1 MLSPSP
7 DKDICPLMIDREQL
21 HQNGYLLLRQAVPAG
36 WLDELRATFEA
47 GVIGPEQWPVPRGH
61 DWRHALVDLDP
72 RVQAV
77 CRLPAL
83 LAVAGELIGEG
94 FFLAQVEGR
103 EPLAGGGH
111 QVLHRDLSEQRL
123 GDRVTAL
130 VYLDDYGPANGAT
143 RIVPGSHRPG
153 EQLAPFDFSDES
165 RVVQLSGAAG
175 DILLFDADLVHGA
188 CRNPSGA
195 RRRSLLISYCAE
207 SLYASQQQTASLRN
221 VQMDTRERFDP
232 KDFALVG

>member
-1 MLSPSP
+1 MLSPTP

-21 HQNGYLLLRQAVPAG
+21 HQNGYLFLRQAVPAD

-61 DWRHALVDLDP
+61 DWRHALVDLDAQ
-72 RVQAV
+72 VQAV
-77 CRLPAL
+77 CRLPAV

-153 EQLAPFDFSDES
+153 ERLAPFDFSDES
-165 RVVQLSGAAG
+165 RVVQLAGNAG
-175 DILLFDADLVHGA
+175 DVLLFDADLVHGA
-188 CRNPSGA
+188 SLNASGA
-195 RRRSLLISYCAE
+195 RRRSLLISYCAQGLYE
-207 SLYASQQQTASLRN
+207 SHLQTLGLRAIR
-221 VQMDTRERFDP
+221 MDTSERFEP
-232 KDFALVG
+232 ADFV

>member
-1 MLSPSP
+1 MLSPCP

-21 HQNGYLLLRQAVPAG
+21 HQNGYQLLRQAVPAN

-47 GVIGPEQWPVPRGH
+47 GVIAPQQWPVPRGH
-61 DWRHALVDLDP
+61 DWRHALVDLDA

-77 CRLPAL
+77 CRLPAV
-83 LAVAGELIGEG
+83 LAVAGELIGDR

-103 EPLAGGGH
+103 EPLPGGGH

-123 GDRVTAL
+123 GDRAIAL

-153 EQLAPFDFSDES
+153 ELLAPFDFSDES
-165 RVVQLSGAAG
+165 HAVQLSGAAG

-188 CRNPSGA
+188 SLNPSGA
-195 RRRSLLISYCAE
+195 RRRSLLISYCAQG
-207 SLYASQQQTASLRN
+207 LYEAHLQTLGLRF
-221 VQMDTRERFDP
+221 VRMDTSERFEP
-232 KDFALVG
+232 ADFV

>member
-1 MLSPSP
+1 
-7 DKDICPLMIDREQL
+7 MIDREHL
-21 HQNGYLLLRQAVPAG
+21 HQNGYLLLRQAVPAD
-36 WLDELRATFEA
+36 WLDELRVTFEA
-47 GVIGPEQWPVPRGH
+47 GVIGPEQWPVPRGL
-61 DWRHALVDLDP
+61 DWRHALVDLDA

-165 RVVQLSGAAG
+165 RVVQLAGNAG
-175 DILLFDADLVHGA
+175 DVLLFDADLVHGA
-188 CRNPSGA
+188 SLNANGA
-195 RRRSLLISYCAE
+195 RRRSLLISYCAQGLYE
-207 SLYASQQQTASLRN
+207 SHLQTLGLRAIR
-221 VQMDTRERFDP
+221 MDTRERFEP
-232 KDFALVG
+232 ADFV